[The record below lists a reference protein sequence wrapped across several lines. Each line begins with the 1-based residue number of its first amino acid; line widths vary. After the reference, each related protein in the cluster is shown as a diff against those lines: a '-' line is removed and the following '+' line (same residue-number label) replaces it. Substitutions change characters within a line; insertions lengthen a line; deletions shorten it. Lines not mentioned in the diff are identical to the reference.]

1 MVEISPSVESTN
13 QHAIDLFQ
21 RFIGKRLPKDYVK
34 FLLDYNGGSP
44 VPDAFD
50 FKDGTGGSSVRYFHG
65 LRKNADDDDLLR
77 NIDVYKDRMPSD
89 FLPIA
94 SDFGG
99 NKIVIAVSGQY
110 YGRLF
115 FWDHE
120 NEVDEGFIAGVENMS
135 LIADSFSV
143 FLSGLHE

>member
-1 MVEISPSVESTN
+1 
-13 QHAIDLFQ
+13 
-21 RFIGKRLPKDYVK
+21 
-34 FLLDYNGGSP
+34 
-44 VPDAFD
+44 
-50 FKDGTGGSSVRYFHG
+50 
-65 LRKNADDDDLLR
+65 
-77 NIDVYKDRMPSD
+77 MPSD

>member
-1 MVEISPSVESTN
+1 MVEINQNVEPTN
-13 QHAIDLFQ
+13 QHAIELFQ
-21 RFIGKRLPKDYVK
+21 RFIGKKLPKDYVK
-34 FLLDYNGGSP
+34 FLVDYNGGSP

-50 FKDGTGGSSVRYFHG
+50 FEDGSGGSSVRYFHG

-77 NIDVYKDRMPSD
+77 NMDVYKDRMPTD

-99 NKIVIAVSGQY
+99 NKIVMAISGQY
-110 YGRLF
+110 YGRVF

-120 NEVDEGFIAGVENMS
+120 NEVDEGSVAGMQNMS
-135 LIADSFSV
+135 LVAKNFSA
-143 FLSGLHE
+143 FLSGLHA

>member
-1 MVEISPSVESTN
+1 MIEISQNVEPTN
-13 QHAIDLFQ
+13 QHAIELFQ
-21 RFIGKRLPKDYVK
+21 RFIGKKLPKDYVK

-44 VPDAFD
+44 VPNAFD
-50 FKDGTGGSSVRYFHG
+50 FEDGSSSSSVRYFHG
-65 LRKNADDDDLLR
+65 LRKNVDEDDLLR
-77 NIDVYKDRMPSD
+77 NIDLYKDRTPAD

-99 NKIVIAVSGQY
+99 NKIAMAVSGQY

-120 NEVDEGFIAGVENMS
+120 NEVDEGSLAEMQNMS
-135 LIADSFSV
+135 LIANSFSA
-143 FLSGLHE
+143 FLSELHA